1 MVFDWQTW
9 CALGV
14 VAFSFAFLLSRL
26 WALASGRS
34 NGGCSACPNKS
45 APPLMKTLPLVQM
58 GTIQPSKKSN
68 PSASPSMPAKASS
81 QPARV
86 CDRFGIKPKDAD

>member
-26 WALASGRS
+26 WGLASGTS
-34 NGGCSACPNKS
+34 KTGCGTCPSKS
-45 APPLMKTLPLVQM
+45 APPLMKTLPLVQI
-58 GTIQPSKKSN
+58 GPIQPLKKSN
-68 PSASPSMPAKASS
+68 AAAAPPMQSAASS
-81 QPARV
+81 QPSSSEP
-86 CDRFGIKPKDAD
+86 GMH